1 MLINDIIIEASPD
14 VKEIQRF
21 DRAMQNWLGT
31 SGQYFDSA
39 AKSYVASRGKA
50 IFGKGGVSP
59 TDAISMALE
68 EYKNKKQNTKQKQKK
83 SPNAKMTYGDDN
95 KKTVDVQPQKGQA
108 GWQDRTHGHL
118 RTRGKV
124 SDKLKQAIGPA
135 TPDLKSMD
143 TAVGS
148 GMDIGANI
156 ADKFDKLMKMGDLYR
171 RSRR

>member
-1 MLINDIIIEASPD
+1 MLIKDIITESTTD

-31 SGQYFDSA
+31 SGQFFDST

-50 IFGKGGVSP
+50 IFTRGGVSP

-68 EYKNKKQNTKQKQKK
+68 EYKNKKQSTKQKQKK
-83 SPNAKMTYGDDN
+83 SPDAKMTYGDDS

-118 RTRGKV
+118 RTGGKV
-124 SDKLKQAIGPA
+124 SDRIKRATGPA
-135 TPDLKSMD
+135 KPDLKSMD

-148 GMDIGANI
+148 GMDIGANV

>member
-1 MLINDIIIEASPD
+1 MLIKDIIHEAASPEEY
-14 VKEIQRF
+14 KRF
-21 DRAMQNWLGT
+21 DNAYTGWLKVAGEH
-31 SGQYFDSA
+31 FDSG

-50 IFGKGGVSP
+50 IFGAGGVSP

-68 EYKNKKQNTKQKQKK
+68 EYRAKKKKRNNTTAK
-83 SPNAKMTYGDDN
+83 STSANMTYGDDN

-108 GWQDRTHGHL
+108 GWTDRTHGHL
-118 RTRGKV
+118 RTGGKV
-124 SDKLKQAIGPA
+124 SDRIKRAVGPA